1 MRVRYRLWLTSMPSP
16 SFPVPVLQGGGAGV
30 ALAVVKDAWCPNN
43 NDKYIG
49 GFFKEDEELV
59 DC

>member
-1 MRVRYRLWLTSMPSP
+1 MPSP
-16 SFPVPVLQGGGAGV
+16 SFPVPVLQGGGARV

-43 NDKYIG
+43 KDKYIG